1 MAGSSCEC
9 TDRAERQTQEA
20 ARAEDARRLAS
31 GEITLEK
38 LVYRN
43 SFVPYTIDL
52 SRRKLVR
59 DSIAEGDDELP

>member
-31 GEITLEK
+31 GEIALER
-38 LVYRN
+38 LAYRN
-43 SFVPYTIDL
+43 AFVPYTVDL
-52 SRRKLVR
+52 SRWKLVR
-59 DSIAEGDDELP
+59 DSIAEGDDGRP